1 MKTYTAEELRNIL
14 ELHKKWI
21 NNDGGKRANLQYTN
35 LEDVNLHNADLRGA
49 DLRGADLQGL
59 NLEDA
64 NLQYANLEDANL
76 CGANLCGANLRGA
89 NLRGANL
96 WDANLWGVNLQYAT
110 GNLTH
115 VKSLQCEKYFVTY
128 TAKVMQIG
136 CKRYT
141 IEDWRN
147 FNDEKIKGMDDGA
160 LEWWTKW
167 KPIIMQLIE
176 MSPCEPTKDEE

>member
-21 NNDGGKRANLQYTN
+21 NNDGGERANLRGANLEGANLEYANLEDADLWDANLQYAN
-35 LEDVNLHNADLRGA
+35 L
-49 DLRGADLQGL
+49 QY
-59 NLEDA
+59 A

-76 CGANLCGANLRGA
+76 RGA
-89 NLRGANL
+89 NLEGANL
-96 WDANLWGVNLQYAT
+96 WGAI
-110 GNLTH
+110 GNLVH

-128 TAKVMQIG
+128 TAKVIQIG
-136 CKRYT
+136 CKNYT
-141 IEDWRN
+141 IEEWKN
-147 FNDEKIKGMDDGA
+147 FDDEKIKTMDDGA
-160 LEWWTKW
+160 LEWWKKW